1 MTIHKEGYKTI
12 IYTGLLTALVVFL
25 AQSFLAKNKILADSI
40 SAFFILIFILIVYFF
55 RNPNRKILNLNENLI
70 YAPAD
75 GKIVVIENTKTD
87 EFIDEERTQISIF
100 MSPLNVHVNR
110 YPISGIIKYF
120 KHHCGNYYVAWHP
133 KSSCE
138 NERTTIV
145 IENANKKTILMRQ
158 IAGAMARRIVTYSK
172 ENEKVTQGDDLGF
185 IKFGSRVDLFLPKD
199 VKINVYLNQKVK
211 GNKTIIAEF
220 I

>member
-1 MTIHKEGYKTI
+1 MS
-12 IYTGLLTALVVFL
+12 L
-25 AQSFLAKNKILADSI
+25 
-40 SAFFILIFILIVYFF
+40 FFILFLGIVSFF
-55 RNPNRKILNLNENLI
+55 RNPNRNIIDKNEKFI

-75 GKIVVIENTKTD
+75 GKVVVIEKTHTD
-87 EFIDEERTQISIF
+87 EFLDEDRIQISIF

-120 KHHCGNYYVAWHP
+120 KHHCGNYFVAWHP

-145 IENANKKTILMRQ
+145 IENENKKTILMRQ
-158 IAGAMARRIVTYSK
+158 IAGALARRIVTYSK
-172 ENEKVTQGDDLGF
+172 ENEKINQGDDLGF
-185 IKFGSRVDLFLPKD
+185 IKFGSRVDLFLPTD
-199 VKINVYLNQKVK
+199 VKINVSLNQKVK

-220 I
+220 

>member
-12 IYTGLLTALVVFL
+12 FWTGLFTTIIVLLLQHYLSDNKTIADVISVF
-25 AQSFLAKNKILADSI
+25 FL
-40 SAFFILIFILIVYFF
+40 LIFVLIVSFF
-55 RNPNRKILNLNENLI
+55 RNPNREIETKNENCI

-75 GKIVVIENTKTD
+75 GKVVVIEKTQTN
-87 EFIDEERTQISIF
+87 EFINEERIQVSIF

-145 IENANKKTILMRQ
+145 LENENKKTILMRQ

-172 ENEKVTQGDDLGF
+172 ENEQVKQGEDLGF
-185 IKFGSRVDLFLPKD
+185 IKFGSRVDLFLPLD
-199 VKINVYLNQKVK
+199 SKIKVSLNQKVK
-211 GNKTIIAEF
+211 GNRTIIAEF
-220 I
+220 